1 MNLHLTITQNILL
14 FLFSGAIIWYFSHKL
29 SSVVEYIADA
39 FNLGDAFGG
48 TIMLA
53 IVTNLPEIVIVV
65 IGVQKGDTSLALGN
79 ILGGIAIQTVLLVLY
94 DFASRK
100 KEERPLATLT
110 SNRNS
115 IAQGLFLCAI
125 LALVIMGSRFNEKF
139 VMQYIS
145 PVEAMIVGSWI
156 LSLFVIR
163 QCEAQ
168 KMLPKIDDEMVHTSK
183 LSKKSAL
190 IQLFVI
196 GIIILFFGVLLANTS
211 EDIANHYNISGVIF
225 GATILSLVTATP
237 EISGGLAFVKHRRY
251 PPLIS
256 DIFGGN
262 SFLPTLF
269 FVANILAGRSI
280 LTDAKNTDL
289 YLTSLSIV
297 LTAVFLLGMIIQSPK
312 RKWGMGIDSWVAL
325 VIYVGGIVGLLLI

>member
-1 MNLHLTITQNILL
+1 MNLHLSITQNVLL
-14 FLFSGAIIWYFSHKL
+14 FLFSGAVIWYFSDRL
-29 SSVVEYIADA
+29 SGIVEFIADE
-39 FNLGDAFGG
+39 FKLGDGFGG

-65 IGVQKGDTSLALGN
+65 TGVEKGDTSLALGN
-79 ILGGIAIQTVLLVLY
+79 ILGGIGIQTVLLVLY

-100 KEERPLATLT
+100 NETKPLSTLT

-125 LALVIMGSRFNEKF
+125 LALVIMGSQYDEMF
-139 VMQYIS
+139 VMQKVS
-145 PVEAMIVGSWI
+145 PIEIMIVGAWI
-156 LSLFVIR
+156 LSLIVIK
-163 QCEAQ
+163 QCETQ
-168 KMLPKIDDEMVHTSK
+168 KMLPKIENEMEHSGK
-183 LSKKSAL
+183 LTKKKAIML
-190 IQLFVI
+190 LFVI
-196 GIIILFFGVLLANTS
+196 AVIILFFGVLLAETS
-211 EDIANHYNISGVIF
+211 ENIANHFNISGVIF

-237 EISGGLAFVKHRRY
+237 EISGGLAFVKHKRY

-262 SFLPTLF
+262 SFLPILF

-280 LTDAKNTDL
+280 LTDAHKTDI

-297 LTAVFLLGMIIQSPK
+297 LTVVFLLGMIIQSPK

-325 VIYVGGIVGLLLI
+325 IIYIGGIVGLLLI

>member
-1 MNLHLTITQNILL
+1 MNLQLSITQSVLL
-14 FLFSGAIIWYFSHKL
+14 FLFSGAVIWYFSNKL
-29 SSVVEYIADA
+29 SAIVEFIADE

-79 ILGGIAIQTVLLVLY
+79 ILGGIAIQTVLLVLF

-100 KEERPLATLT
+100 NEDKPLSTLT

-125 LALVIMGSRFNEKF
+125 LALVIMGSRFDEKF
-139 VMQYIS
+139 VMQNVS
-145 PVEAMIVGSWI
+145 PIEAMILGSWI
-156 LSLFVIR
+156 LSLFVIK

-168 KMLPKIDDEMVHTSK
+168 KMLPKIECEMIHRTK
-183 LSKKSAL
+183 LTKKSAL
-190 IQLFVI
+190 IQLIIVAL
-196 GIIILFFGVLLANTS
+196 IILFFGVLLANTG
-211 EDIANHYNISGVIF
+211 EKIAAHYNISGVVF
-225 GATILSLVTATP
+225 GATILSLITATP
-237 EISGGLAFVKHRRY
+237 EISGGLAFVKHKRY

-280 LTDAKNTDL
+280 LTDAHNSDI

-297 LTAVFLLGMIIQSPK
+297 LTAVYLLGMIIQSPK
-312 RKWGMGIDSWVAL
+312 RKWGMGIDSWIAVL
-325 VIYVGGIVGLLLI
+325 IYIGGVIGLLLI

>member
-14 FLFSGAIIWYFSHKL
+14 FLFSGAVIWYFSDRL
-29 SSVVEYIADA
+29 SGIVEFIADA
-39 FNLGDAFGG
+39 YHLGDGFGG

-65 IGVQKGDTSLALGN
+65 TGVEKGDTSLALGN
-79 ILGGIAIQTVLLVLY
+79 ILGGIGIQTVLLVLY
-94 DFASRK
+94 DFASRRNETK
-100 KEERPLATLT
+100 PLSTLT

-125 LALVIMGSRFNEKF
+125 LALVIMGSQYDEMF
-139 VMQYIS
+139 VMQKIS
-145 PVEAMIVGSWI
+145 PIEIMIVGSWI
-156 LSLFVIR
+156 LSLLVIK

-168 KMLPKIDDEMVHTSK
+168 KMLPKIENEMEHSGK
-183 LSKKSAL
+183 LKKKKAIIL
-190 IQLFVI
+190 LFVI
-196 GIIILFFGVLLANTS
+196 GIIILFFGVLLAETS
-211 EDIANHYNISGVIF
+211 EDIARHYNISGVIF

-237 EISGGLAFVKHRRY
+237 EISGGLAFVRHKRY

-280 LTDAKNTDL
+280 LTDAHKTDI

-297 LTAVFLLGMIIQSPK
+297 LTVVFLLGMIIQSPK
-312 RKWGMGIDSWVAL
+312 RKWGMGIDSWVASI
-325 VIYVGGIVGLLLI
+325 IYIGGIVGLLLI